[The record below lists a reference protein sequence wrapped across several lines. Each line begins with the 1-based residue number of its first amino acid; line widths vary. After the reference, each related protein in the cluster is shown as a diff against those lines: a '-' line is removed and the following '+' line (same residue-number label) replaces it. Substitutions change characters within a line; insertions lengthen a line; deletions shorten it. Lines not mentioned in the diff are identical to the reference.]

1 MSCFLVNFEVSDE
14 STADAVR
21 AKLKEYKIYCPMT
34 KTCWAIVTQKKAA
47 EVVDEIGPVLKS
59 GDRIFVVRSGTE
71 GAWRN
76 SYGPKNSDWL
86 KKHL

>member
-1 MSCFLVNFEVSDE
+1 MSCFLVNFEVSDQ
-14 STADAVR
+14 STASAVR
-21 AKLKEYKIYCPMT
+21 AKLKEFKIYCPMT
-34 KTCWAIVTQKKAA
+34 ATCWAIVTEKKAA
-47 EVVDEIGPVLKS
+47 EVVDEIGTVLKS

-76 SYGPKNSDWL
+76 SYGSKHSDWL